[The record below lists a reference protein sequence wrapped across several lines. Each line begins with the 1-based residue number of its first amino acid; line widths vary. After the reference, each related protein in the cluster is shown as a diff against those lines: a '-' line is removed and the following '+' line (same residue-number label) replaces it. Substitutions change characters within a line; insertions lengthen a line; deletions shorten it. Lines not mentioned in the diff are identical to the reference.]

1 VVWSDRLTIAEMRQR
16 TNTDIV
22 AAAHIH
28 KWEWGKTCD
37 TNGPTPTDTRYSIV
51 GYKDGQN
58 KNVATEDP
66 MGKYVQENIR
76 KTTVT
81 NSKKKKKTSANGVHT
96 HKIGKSK
103 VTRTFQVV
111 VKHCRSP
118 WFHQQAVALKG
129 LTWLIYFYIY

>member
-1 VVWSDRLTIAEMRQR
+1 MLQTASRRWERRIPPVVWSDRLTIAEMRQR

-58 KNVATEDP
+58 KNVATEDQL
-66 MGKYVQENIR
+66 GKYVQENIR

-81 NSKKKKKTSANGVHT
+81 KRKKKQCEWSTHT
-96 HKIGKSK
+96 QN
-103 VTRTFQVV
+103 R
-111 VKHCRSP
+111 
-118 WFHQQAVALKG
+118 
-129 LTWLIYFYIY
+129 

>member
-1 VVWSDRLTIAEMRQR
+1 MVWSDRLTIAEMRQR

-81 NSKKKKKTSANGVHT
+81 NSKKKKKPVRMEYTHT
-96 HKIGKSK
+96 KS
-103 VTRTFQVV
+103 
-111 VKHCRSP
+111 VKARSP
-118 WFHQQAVALKG
+118 GHFRSW
-129 LTWLIYFYIY
+129 